1 MQPLFRHTHCNKLL
15 TKLLLAISLSS
26 LLATAALAQTTEL
39 PEMGAA
45 SGGFMTPAQERRLGQ
60 AFMRRVRN
68 VMPVISDPFMNNYIE
83 SLGRRISRHS
93 GDSSLPFHFFLV
105 DKQNINAFAGP
116 GGYIGIHTGLISTTE
131 SESELAA
138 VIAHEIAHVTQ
149 HHLMRTFQMVDNM
162 SLATTAL
169 VIAAVVLGAATDNP
183 DLAMAAS
190 TGVQAGALQRQI
202 NFTRANEQEA
212 DRIGIR
218 VTADAGFD
226 PRAMPTFFHRM
237 GKANRLYE
245 RNALPEFLRTHPVTT
260 NRIADAMGRAETYPY
275 KQYPDSLEYHLIRAT
290 IRERKFKDPHAA
302 VKFYRSSL
310 RDGRHRSAEGQRYG
324 LVRALIRTRDYQ
336 AAKIELDKLLN
347 KDPRRTHYLALKA
360 EIAHRSGNPKQA
372 LSILSNGLKLNPS
385 SYPLTIYY
393 ADMLLELG
401 QARKAQTILEKLLK
415 RRPLDA
421 ELQRMTARAAG
432 DVGKTSEA
440 HRYMAEYYY
449 LNGDITSAIQQL
461 EIALNDKNTSY
472 HHSAGMAARL
482 KEIRQELVDIESRK

>member
-1 MQPLFRHTHCNKLL
+1 MQPLSRNTRRNKLL
-15 TKLLLAISLSS
+15 TNLLLAISMSS
-26 LLATAALAQTTEL
+26 LLATASLAQTTAL
-39 PEMGAA
+39 PEIGDS
-45 SGGFMTPAQERRLGQ
+45 SGGFMTPTQERRLGQ
-60 AFMRRVRN
+60 AFMRHVRN
-68 VMPVISDPFMNNYIE
+68 AMPVISDPFMNDYIE
-83 SLGRRISRHS
+83 SLGSSLSSHS
-93 GDSSLPFHFFLV
+93 GESSLPFHFFLV
-105 DKQNINAFAGP
+105 DEQSINAFAGP

-149 HHLMRTFQMVDNM
+149 HHLMRTFQMADDM

-169 VIAAVVLGAATDNP
+169 VIAAVVLGATTDNA
-183 DLAMAAS
+183 DLGMAAA
-190 TGVQAGALQRQI
+190 TGVQAGMLQRRI

-218 VTADAGFD
+218 ITADAGFD

-237 GKANRLYE
+237 GKANRLY
-245 RNALPEFLRTHPVTT
+245 NSMALPEFLRTHPIST
-260 NRIADAMGRAETYPY
+260 NRIADSMGRAETYPY

-290 IRERKFKDPHAA
+290 IREQKFKDPHAA
-302 VKFYRSSL
+302 VQFYRSSL
-310 RDGRHRSAEGQRYG
+310 RDGRHRSATGQRYG

-336 AAKIELDKLLN
+336 AAKSELDKLLS
-347 KDPRRTHYLALKA
+347 KDSRRPHYLALKA
-360 EIAHRSGNPKQA
+360 ELAHRSGSPKQA
-372 LSILSNGLKLNPS
+372 LSILSDSLKLHPAN
-385 SYPLTIYY
+385 YPLTVYY

-401 QARKAQTILEKLLK
+401 QATKAQRILEKLLK

-432 DVGKTSEA
+432 DARRTSEA

-449 LNGDITSAIQQL
+449 LNGNLSSAVQQL
-461 EIALNDKNTSY
+461 EIALNDKDISY